1 LESTKWYIF
10 LIAFLFLLSSVE
22 TNVSCSI
29 FYLCGAALRVIQN
42 QQPTVDFTSSSTSA
56 QPGLA
61 LQDSNVLCL
70 HKDDVRESICILAV
84 QGYGEEAH
92 SVTSDRRGEQSQSN
106 GLAST
111 KPGRPSPMEHKDA
124 SATVRG
130 IRSWVEAVGGA
141 SICCSQCCS
150 PLGFASIESPVTYRF
165 LKHRLSIGSGR
176 RIPSSA
182 PRSLAMAKPTE
193 KDVDFEMVPMSSGA
207 SFLARELVRYADAKA
222 IFTFVVAQEE
232 PEHFGA
238 MGHASPSSAGKCL
251 LLRLLSWDTV
261 LASRFESPA
270 SPRLQFNRVAKIVFE
285 ETVDKLAA
293 TRKGTGHGEDI
304 SNWIWGG
311 VDLCCLPSGQQ
322 QQFDGVDNKGNQGQ
336 DLLSGIIEQGGP
348 PKRSAVRLQLPAE
361 EWNEVRTTILEGS
374 QWFSKSVSEATILV
388 KMGPNSSPTVGL
400 SAISL

>member
-1 LESTKWYIF
+1 
-10 LIAFLFLLSSVE
+10 
-22 TNVSCSI
+22 
-29 FYLCGAALRVIQN
+29 VIQN

-84 QGYGEEAH
+84 QGYGEEAN
-92 SVTSDRRGEQSQSN
+92 SVTSDWNGEQSQSN
-106 GLAST
+106 DFAST
-111 KPGRPSPMEHKDA
+111 ESGRPTPMEHKDA

-130 IRSWVEAVGGA
+130 FRSWVEAVGGA

-176 RIPSSA
+176 RIIPSS
-182 PRSLAMAKPTE
+182 PPLSLAMSKPTE
-193 KDVDFEMVPMSSGA
+193 QDLEFEMVPMTSGA

-222 IFTFVVAQEE
+222 MFTFVVAQEE
-232 PEHFGA
+232 PEHFGTK
-238 MGHASPSSAGKCL
+238 GHASPSSAGKCL

-261 LASRFESPA
+261 LASRFESPT

-293 TRKGTGHGEDI
+293 TGQGTRIGEDI
-304 SNWIWGG
+304 TNWVWGG

-322 QQFDGVDNKGNQGQ
+322 QQSDGVENSDKQGQ
-336 DLLSGIIEQGGP
+336 DLSSGIVEQGGA
-348 PKRSAVRLQLPAE
+348 PKRSAVRLQLSAE
-361 EWNEVRTTILEGS
+361 EWNEVRTSILEGS
-374 QWFSKSVSEATILV
+374 QWFSKSVSDATILV